1 MDAPLDGR
9 WGKGNPLRSSDDT
22 GTERAASRTTGPHH
36 CSRRPLALPP
46 RKIVT
51 PIAAGAAASRSLTR
65 PAPPRASFPSFAK
78 MMEVGMLVEQQI
90 EELRA
95 ELSACW
101 SRREAKQIEAEL
113 QAAMAERD
121 RLARAFSETIG

>member
-1 MDAPLDGR
+1 
-9 WGKGNPLRSSDDT
+9 
-22 GTERAASRTTGPHH
+22 
-36 CSRRPLALPP
+36 
-46 RKIVT
+46 
-51 PIAAGAAASRSLTR
+51 
-65 PAPPRASFPSFAK
+65 

-113 QAAMAERD
+113 QAAMAESD